1 MSQIQFCGNIS
12 MAKRKFYVYQED
24 LIRYK
29 LVQETVTISQLVE
42 ELNKKYSQDDMQK
55 LRTETITN
63 YLTNNGY
70 LVVND
75 NGKKRPTFKGK
86 ILGIEVG
93 YITDKVG
100 QEIEVNMYNDRAQ
113 KFILDNLYE
122 MI

>member
-1 MSQIQFCGNIS
+1 

-29 LVQETVTISQLVE
+29 IVQETVTISQLVE
-42 ELNKKYSQDDMQK
+42 DLNKKYSQDDMQK

-70 LVVND
+70 FVVND

-93 YITDKVG
+93 YITDKGG
-100 QEIEVNMYNDRAQ
+100 QEIEVNLYNDRAQ

>member
-29 LVQETVTISQLVE
+29 LLQETVTISQLVE

-100 QEIEVNMYNDRAQ
+100 QEIEVNLYNDRAQ